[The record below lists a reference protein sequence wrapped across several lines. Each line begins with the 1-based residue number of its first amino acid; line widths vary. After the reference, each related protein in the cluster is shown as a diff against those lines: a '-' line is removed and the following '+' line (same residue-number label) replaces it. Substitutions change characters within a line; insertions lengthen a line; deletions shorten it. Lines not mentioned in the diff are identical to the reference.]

1 VGTWHLKT
9 IHVKVRTDSDCRLA
23 AHTSTN
29 ANPVRALPA
38 IAKAIAQGKAK
49 IVTRVVDQQH

>member
-1 VGTWHLKT
+1 
-9 IHVKVRTDSDCRLA
+9 VKVRTDSDCRLA